1 MSFMN
6 KLSDRLRRVLSEA
19 DAPAAAV
26 DVSWKNPRSPDYDRQ
41 YAEDCLYHTMGP
53 ATNNPRW
60 ASKPWSSRSGSTPPD
75 GYTPGGVAPKWS
87 NEEIIA
93 AFAGLPDERNFHNR
107 DSNVSPASGTMGGA
121 PLYRVAKQAA
131 KISASSHGG
140 RMNKDLIEDCWSN
153 GMQALLKLLVPG
165 ADRAKSPFIS
175 WAITQVSGAMTGG
188 VGSDKRTKMLLQT
201 ESNYYV
207 TPEGQIKDRLPEIAQ
222 RPKTSESAEAFQAR
236 RERSMAQHQAAEA
249 SWTRITA
256 YGIPSLLEM
265 TNPEQIYAAT
275 DIVKDDFRYES
286 SAEFDAGN
294 PFGRYSAEYYM
305 YGNELA
311 GALEAKDVERIE
323 AAKNDLVK
331 LMQQAESASVLTLG
345 TKTGLMPGHTITTPD
360 RKSRMQIR
368 SMSGGK
374 PSKETGEP
382 EEMQIETP
390 KEKDTDESVQAREIF
405 NQLISLCLN
414 YDLAKFFKNTDI
426 LRKAEELAVCKNG
439 VGGYMTSNEFRFLI
453 RNYGS
458 VAGDYPG
465 KGTVRENLSTP
476 REVKGWWSAYEDPEI
491 EPIPG
496 SDETWESIWSRS
508 GYPTMTS
515 PKAIA
520 DEMSA
525 EASEFEK
532 GFKVGSGDEE
542 KTVQIA
548 INPSR
553 KVKANGMSIS
563 RQKVAEDLTRAICKF
578 QIVTMAQR
586 SSLALEE
593 SYFAEVNGS
602 LAQVIIEDDIDRKIM
617 IRTLDEIIQH
627 SNRTHASLIVES
639 IKQGLKVI
647 V

>member
-1 MSFMN
+1 MSFLN
-6 KLSDRLRRVLSEA
+6 KLDNRLRRMLLEA
-19 DAPAAAV
+19 DSTTTAV
-26 DVSWKNPRSPDYDRQ
+26 DTSWKNPRSPDYERQ
-41 YAEDCLYHTMGP
+41 YAEDCLYHTVGP
-53 ATNNPRW
+53 ATSNPRW
-60 ASKPWSSRSGSTPPD
+60 VDKEWSSKSGSTPPE
-75 GYTPGGVAPKWS
+75 GFTPGGAAPRWT

-121 PLYRVAKQAA
+121 PLYRAAKMAA
-131 KISASSHGG
+131 KISAASHGG
-140 RMNKDLIEDCWSN
+140 RISKDLIEDCWSN
-153 GMQALLKLLVPG
+153 GMQTLLKLLVPG
-165 ADRAKSPFIS
+165 ADRAKSSFIS
-175 WAITQVSGAMTGG
+175 WAITQVRGAMTGG
-188 VGSDKRTKMLLQT
+188 VGGDKRTNMLLQT

-207 TPEGQIKDRLPEIAQ
+207 TPDGQIKDRLPEVAQ
-222 RPKTSESAEAFQAR
+222 RPKTNESAEAFQAR
-236 RERSMAQHQAAEA
+236 RERSIRQHQDAEA

-256 YGIPSLLEM
+256 LGIPSLLKM
-265 TNPEQIYAAT
+265 TSPEQIYAAT
-275 DIVKDDFRYES
+275 DIVKGDFRYES
-286 SAEFDAGN
+286 SPEFDAGN
-294 PFGRYSAEYYM
+294 PFGRYSSEYYM

-311 GALEAKDVERIE
+311 GALEAGDEERIQ
-323 AAKNDLVK
+323 AAKNDLMK
-331 LMQQAESASVLTLG
+331 LMEQAENASVLTLG

-360 RKSRMQIR
+360 RASRMKIR

-414 YDLAKFFKNTDI
+414 YDLAKFFKNTDV
-426 LRKAEELAVCKNG
+426 LRRAEELAVCKKG
-439 VGGYMTSNEFRFLI
+439 IGGYMTSNEFRFLI

-465 KGTVRENLSTP
+465 KGTMREKLDVP
-476 REVKGWWSAYEDPEI
+476 REAPGWWSAYEDTEI
-491 EPIPG
+491 EAIPG
-496 SDETWESIWSRS
+496 SDETWESIWTRN

-525 EASEFEK
+525 EAAEFEK
-532 GFKVGSGDEE
+532 GFKVGSGEE
-542 KTVQIA
+542 ERTVQIA
-548 INPSR
+548 INHSR

-602 LAQVIIEDDIDRKIM
+602 LAQVIIEDDIDRRIM